1 MNRLISPLNNENG
14 SVIVVAVMLLVLL
27 TLVGISSTNSSTTEV
42 QIATNNQNYQVEFY
56 LADSGWRQAG
66 AWLMNRNDPP
76 RWISP
81 DAEVE
86 LVTGTLEEDG
96 TTVTQP
102 VNATLS
108 QYAIPFTYQIEFLKA
123 QTVAEGNGGNSARIY
138 YQVTSE
144 VNNSQRV
151 TVVLSKPYQTL
162 GYNN

>member
-66 AWLMNRNDPP
+66 AWLMNRSDPP

-86 LVTGTLEEDG
+86 LVTGTLGEDG
-96 TTVTQP
+96 TTDLPP
-102 VNATLS
+102 VLV
-108 QYAIPFTYQIEFLKA
+108 PLVK
-123 QTVAEGNGGNSARIY
+123 
-138 YQVTSE
+138 SE
-144 VNNSQRV
+144 IGAFCSY
-151 TVVLSKPYQTL
+151 PM
-162 GYNN
+162 

>member
-1 MNRLISPLNNENG
+1 MNKLISPLNNENG
-14 SVIVVAVMLLVLL
+14 SVIIVAILLLVLL
-27 TLVGISSTNSSTTEV
+27 TLIGIAGTNTSITEI

-66 AWLMNRNDPP
+66 AWLMNQSDPP

-96 TTVTQP
+96 ITVTQP
-102 VNATLS
+102 VNTTLS

-123 QTVAEGNGGNSARIY
+123 QTVEEGNGANSARMY
-138 YQVTSE
+138 YKVTSE
-144 VNNSQRV
+144 VNNSQRI
-151 TVVLSKPYQTL
+151 TAVLSKTFQTL

>member
-1 MNRLISPLNNENG
+1 MNKLISPLNNENG
-14 SVIVVAVMLLVLL
+14 SVIVVAVILLVLL
-27 TLVGISSTNSSTTEV
+27 TLIGIAGTNTSTTEV

-66 AWLMNRNDPP
+66 AWLMNRSDPP
-76 RWISP
+76 RWISA
-81 DAEVE
+81 DAEIE
-86 LVTGTLEEDG
+86 LVTGTIEEDG
-96 TTVTQP
+96 ITLTQP

-108 QYAIPFTYQIEFLKA
+108 QYAIPFTYQVEFEKA

-144 VNNSQRV
+144 VNNSQKI
-151 TVVLSKPYQTL
+151 TVVISKPYQTL

>member
-1 MNRLISPLNNENG
+1 MNKLISPLNNENG
-14 SVIVVAVMLLVLL
+14 SVIVVAVILLVLL
-27 TLVGISSTNSSTTEV
+27 TLIGIAGTNTSTTEV

-66 AWLMNRNDPP
+66 AWLMNRSDPP
-76 RWISP
+76 RWISA
-81 DAEVE
+81 DAESE
-86 LVTGTLEEDG
+86 LVTGTIEDG
-96 TTVTQP
+96 IVTQP

-108 QYAIPFTYQIEFLKA
+108 QYAIPFTYQVEFEKA

-138 YQVTSE
+138 YEITSW
-144 VNNSQRV
+144 VDNSQRI